1 MPRGSI
7 LPGSPLSIVLIWCGR
22 ACGIVASLRDG
33 VGGRGTESVQLFQ
46 PRPLPPRIHSSLPH
60 RSTSQADSMR
70 PTPSL
75 RQSPRLR
82 FAPSPTGSLHIGG
95 LRTALYNHLLARK
108 WGGKWILRI
117 EDTDRVTLHLA

>member
-33 VGGRGTESVQLFQ
+33 VGGRGTEFLQLFQ
-46 PRPLPPRIHSSLPH
+46 PRPLPPRFHSSLP
-60 RSTSQADSMR
+60 SQADSMR
-70 PTPSL
+70 PSSSL

-117 EDTDRVTLHLA
+117 EDTDRVSSHLS